1 MRNKPVCNIKILKYF
16 FGIAFFML
24 IFSACG
30 LNELVYL
37 SPIEDGRVVIDPGAN
52 GLVFFHNT
60 GNNGL
65 ISNNN
70 FLGYEVFYKFY
81 PYDNFTTLVE
91 ADRVYFY
98 DRFISSESA
107 ITAQGFQPL
116 YRSADNLGALPA
128 NPLQRPNRPFLP
140 VSSAGAYSYVISFP
154 TGTGSGTLTNILPG
168 IPSSNPIPI
177 ATPTQYDQPVFRIF
191 NVNYLQNPS
200 LAPANYFYLYRILN
214 TTQNNYQKSFLPR
227 LNATYTEPG
236 SPAINFS
243 YYNSSGDPDIQR
255 LSGYTAGSPLCVG
268 FCVVAYGS
276 ENFSPIYSEAV
287 VINAGPRYGIY
298 VQF

>member
-1 MRNKPVCNIKILKYF
+1 VQQD
-16 FGIAFFML
+16 
-24 IFSACG
+24 G
-30 LNELVYL
+30 L
-37 SPIEDGRVVIDPGAN
+37 AN
-52 GLVFFHNT
+52 GLVFYHNT

-70 FLGYEVFYKFY
+70 FLGYDVFYKFY
-81 PYDNFTTLVE
+81 PASNFESAVE

-116 YRSADNLGALPA
+116 YRSADNLGTLPA

-140 VSSAGAYSYVISFP
+140 VSSAGNYSYAINFP
-154 TGTGSGTLTNILPG
+154 TGASAGLTNIWG
-168 IPSSNPIPI
+168 NSITI
-177 ATPTQYDQPVFRIF
+177 ATPSQSDQPAFRIF
-191 NVNYLQNPS
+191 NGDYRQNPS
-200 LAPANYFYLYRILN
+200 LSPANYFYLYRILN
-214 TTQNNYQKSFLPR
+214 TTQNNYRKSFLPK
-227 LNATYTEPG
+227 LSTTSVETIP
-236 SPAINFS
+236 SPPETINYS
-243 YYNSSGDPDIQR
+243 YYNSSGDPDLR
-255 LSGYTAGSPLCVG
+255 LSGYTAGSNLCVG

-298 VQF
+298 VEF